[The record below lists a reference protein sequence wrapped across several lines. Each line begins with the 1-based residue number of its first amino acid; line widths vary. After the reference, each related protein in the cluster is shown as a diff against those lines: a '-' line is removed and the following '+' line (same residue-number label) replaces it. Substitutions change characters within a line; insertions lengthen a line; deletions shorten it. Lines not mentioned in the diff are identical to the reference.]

1 MREINRI
8 VLLSSIADKATDK
21 HEPFEI
27 NFKYNAL
34 IDFISLKKKGNI
46 TGNLEIR
53 FRFLRLK
60 HSQFLYLEF
69 HLGQYTLQI
78 HIDKINSIRKYFHD
92 NVRRLHYSHCST

>member
-8 VLLSSIADKATDK
+8 VWLSSIADKATDK

-27 NFKYNAL
+27 NFKYNVL
-34 IDFISLKKKGNI
+34 IDCK
-46 TGNLEIR
+46 ER
-53 FRFLRLK
+53 K
-60 HSQFLYLEF
+60 HNRKPTDPVLVSPIKTFTIGVLYLEF

-78 HIDKINSIRKYFHD
+78 HIDKINSITKHFHD